1 MRRYK
6 TRYKSNYKRK
16 RPRRRSYKRNS
27 GMKKATKDMLKG
39 AGVATAILVFSQ
51 DTYATISQWLGK
63 MGAK

>member
-6 TRYKSNYKRK
+6 SRYKR
-16 RPRRRSYKRNS
+16 RPRRRRKRRQT

-51 DTYATISQWLGK
+51 DTYAWIAQKIGRI
-63 MGAK
+63 G

>member
-6 TRYKSNYKRK
+6 TRYKSRYKKRRK
-16 RPRRRSYKRNS
+16 RSYKRNS

-51 DTYATISQWLGK
+51 ETYAWIAQKVGR
-63 MGAK
+63 GA

>member
-6 TRYKSNYKRK
+6 TRYKSRYKKRRK
-16 RPRRRSYKRNS
+16 RSYKRNS

-51 DTYATISQWLGK
+51 ETYAWISQKVGK
-63 MGAK
+63 A